1 MDEMKIKITTKFMR
15 NIVAK
20 AMTKIVFKNFG
31 FRPDIR
37 IEELQAEMKDGK
49 IYFHINADG
58 YVDNNVLVKINRMLD
73 DE

>member
-1 MDEMKIKITTKFMR
+1 MDEMKIKLSTKFMR
-15 NIVAK
+15 KMVAK
-20 AMTKIVFKNFG
+20 ALTKIIFKNFG

-37 IEELQAEMKDGK
+37 IEELLVEMKDGK
-49 IYFHINADG
+49 IHFHINADG